1 MLEMIVMYLDEDG
14 IPRAYASGLIESNE
28 DLDQVKDTAL
38 KMLGKYIKGKAYSD
52 LYNINEFT
60 QQVEI
65 VDYIE

>member
-1 MLEMIVMYLDEDG
+1 
-14 IPRAYASGLIESNE
+14 
-28 DLDQVKDTAL
+28 
-38 KMLGKYIKGKAYSD
+38 MLGKYIKGKAYSD